1 MLFSVTKGIVS
12 AFGTFPNAGP
22 GTWIQTDTP
31 INPGN
36 SGGPLLNTRGEVIGI
51 NTQKLIK
58 KNVTGIG
65 FALSA
70 TDLLD
75 VLHRF
80 YPNAVPLTEKLSA
93 PARSAESVAAPPQSE
108 SFGTV
113 VFNEPKGAEIWLDHA
128 FVGNVPAKLK
138 LTAAQ
143 HLIVIKVRG
152 HADWIRSLTVQK
164 DSEVTLEPELP

>member
-1 MLFSVTKGIVS
+1 
-12 AFGTFPNAGP
+12 
-22 GTWIQTDTP
+22 
-31 INPGN
+31 
-36 SGGPLLNTRGEVIGI
+36 LLNARGEVIGI

-70 TDLLD
+70 TDLLE

-80 YPNAVPLTEKLSA
+80 YPATVPLTEKLFT
-93 PARSAESVAAPPQSE
+93 PTQTEETKLAEE

-113 VFNEPKGAEIWLDHA
+113 VIKGPAGAEISVDRMP
-128 FVGNVPAKLK
+128 VGGTPARLK
-138 LTAAQ
+138 LSAAR

-152 HADWIRSLTVQK
+152 RADWMRYITVLK
-164 DSEVTLEPELP
+164 DSEVTLDPDSQ